1 MQLYFFFI
9 YNTPTK
15 NYNEVLDGCSDI
27 LTRHLKRPS
36 PVQSIGAARN
46 KKNMSDICPK
56 CNKKVYF
63 AEQVKGAG
71 ATYHKLCFKCTTCNK
86 MLDSS
91 LCADKDNTLYCKSCY
106 GKAFGPKGFGFGV
119 QF

>member
-1 MQLYFFFI
+1 M
-9 YNTPTK
+9 
-15 NYNEVLDGCSDI
+15 
-27 LTRHLKRPS
+27 
-36 PVQSIGAARN
+36 GAASAFGA
-46 KKNMSDICPK
+46 MSLGGAQPAAPAAPAAAPALGGGGDICPK

-91 LCADKDNTLYCKSCY
+91 LCADKDNALYCKSCY
-106 GKAFGPKGFGFGV
+106 GANFGPKV
-119 QF
+119 CQMLSLMCVRCLSRDDHH